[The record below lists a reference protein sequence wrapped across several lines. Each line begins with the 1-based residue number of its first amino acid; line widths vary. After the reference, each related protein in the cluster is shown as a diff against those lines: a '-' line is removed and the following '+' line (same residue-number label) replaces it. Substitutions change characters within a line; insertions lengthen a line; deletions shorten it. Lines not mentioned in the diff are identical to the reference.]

1 MLIHIK
7 PGETVLK
14 AIKRLGNSSG
24 GSTSVSLSASQRWS
38 KKKQTSSTE
47 TVNSEKAKA
56 DKLALETL
64 TGKIYFKS
72 IKIRKSVSFVFI

>member
-1 MLIHIK
+1 MLVHIK

-38 KKKQTSSTE
+38 KKKQTNSTDSID
-47 TVNSEKAKA
+47 SEKAKA
-56 DKLALETL
+56 DKISLETL
-64 TGKIYFKS
+64 TGMKLINKKKIKNIHF
-72 IKIRKSVSFVFI
+72 SF